1 MEKLVGRQ
9 RECEELGRAM
19 SSQCSEFV
27 VLYGRRRIG
36 KTFLVR
42 HYYKDSFDFR
52 YVGAHRMKASLQ
64 LKAFRKAL
72 VSYSGDATISDFSNW
87 MEAFEQLENYLEGL
101 DKSRRKV
108 LFFDEMPWIDTKH
121 SDFVMALEY
130 FWNSWVAARDD
141 IVLVACGSATSWMAD
156 KLLENQGGLHNRITR
171 RIYLAPF
178 SLHECQEYLE
188 SRGFD
193 WDIRQI
199 IQCYMILGGV
209 PYYWSLLEPMFSLS
223 QNIDRMCFLREGILR
238 NEFDELYNALF
249 SNADYYVTVV
259 RALAAHHNGMSR
271 DEIIAA
277 TGRSGGGLSKVLTN
291 LERCDFIV
299 SHSQFGGKKNK
310 VIYRLCDFYTL
321 FFLKFI
327 HGERSF
333 DEQYWSHHALGREVS
348 VWEGF
353 TFELVCLMHLPQI
366 KKALGISGIEV
377 NASTWRYVPSHPP
390 KEGLPEQG
398 AQIDLV
404 LSRADKVIHLCEI
417 KFSEG
422 TFIVTKEYERHLRER
437 MDLFRQVTHVRSSLL
452 QTFIT
457 VEGLAPGSHT
467 SFIHSQITGKQL
479 FE

>member
-1 MEKLVGRQ
+1 M
-9 RECEELGRAM
+9 A
-19 SSQCSEFV
+19 SSRSEFV

-42 HYYKDSFDFR
+42 HYFQDSYDFR
-52 YVGAHRMKASLQ
+52 YVGAHRMKVSLQ
-64 LKAFRKAL
+64 LNAFRKAL
-72 VSYSGDATISDFSNW
+72 VSYSGNASVPVLSNW
-87 MEAFEQLENYLEGL
+87 MEAFEQLEHYLDGL
-101 DKSRRKV
+101 DKTRKKV

-130 FWNSWVAARDD
+130 FWNSWVAMRDD
-141 IVLVACGSATSWMAD
+141 IVLIACGSATSWMAD

-178 SLHECQEYLE
+178 SLHECQQYLE

-209 PYYWSLLEPMFSLS
+209 PYYWSLLEPLFSLS
-223 QNIDRMCFLREGILR
+223 QNIDRMCFHREGILR
-238 NEFDELYNALF
+238 DEFDELYNALF
-249 SNADYYVTVV
+249 SNADYYVSVV
-259 RALAAHHNGMSR
+259 RALAARHNGMTR

-277 TGRSGGGLSKVLTN
+277 TGHSGGGLSKILVN
-291 LERCDFIV
+291 LERCDFIA
-299 SHSQFGGKKNK
+299 SYSQFGTKKK

-321 FFLKFI
+321 FYLKFI
-327 HGERSF
+327 HGERSYDDQF
-333 DEQYWSHHALGREVS
+333 WSHQALGREVS

-353 TFELVCLMHLPQI
+353 TFELVCFMHLPQI
-366 KKALGISGIEV
+366 KRALGISGMEV
-377 NASTWRYVPSHPP
+377 NASTWRYVPSNPP
-390 KEGLPEQG
+390 KEGLPKQG

-422 TFIVTKEYERHLRER
+422 KYAITKEYERLLRER
-437 MDLFRQVTHVRSSLL
+437 MDLFRLVTHVKHSLIH
-452 QTFIT
+452 TFIT
-457 VEGLAPGSHT
+457 VEGLAPGSHI
-467 SFIHSQITGKQL
+467 SFIHSQVTGNHL
-479 FE
+479 FESAT